1 MERNLRK
8 TRVGKVVSDKMDKT
22 IVVAIEDNVKHP
34 LYKKIVKRTYKLKA
48 HDENNECNIGDRVK
62 VMETRPLS
70 KDKRWR
76 LVEIIEK
83 AKYFCL
89 VGKENKGMIQQE
101 SRLRVADNT
110 GAKEILCIRVLGG
123 STRRYANIGDV
134 IVATVKD
141 ATPGGVV
148 KKGDVVRAVVVRTKK
163 GARRKDGSYIKF
175 DENAAVII
183 KDDMNPRGTRI
194 FGPVA
199 RELRDK
205 KFMKIVS
212 LAPEVL

>member
-1 MERNLRK
+1 MEERNLRK
-8 TRVGKVVSDKMDKT
+8 TRTGKVVSDKMDKT
-22 IVVAIEDNVKHP
+22 IVVAVEDHVKHP

-48 HDENNECNIGDRVK
+48 HDENNECKIGDTVK

-76 LVEIIEK
+76 LVEII
-83 AKYFCL
+83 A
-89 VGKENKGMIQQE
+89 
-101 SRLRVADNT
+101 S
-110 GAKEILCIRVLGG
+110 
-123 STRRYANIGDV
+123 IGDV

-148 KKGDVVRAVVVRTKK
+148 KKGDVVKAVVVRSVK
-163 GARRKDGSYIKF
+163 GARRKDGSYIRF

-199 RELRDK
+199 RELREK
-205 KFMKIVS
+205 HFMKIVS